1 MSEPQ
6 VEPPAADV
14 RSFLP
19 RPGEPVEDYAAR
31 LRALHDDLSLVLD
44 AVERGLAA
52 ADAEPALRPE
62 PLEVVS
68 EPHRS
73 PPPPRPLSSAPRG
86 SARVEVISTPAG
98 AAGAGAGGERAW
110 SGPPEPEGHAPW
122 GGRRASMGEGA
133 PAGGGPAAPSPERFE
148 ERRGVAEPWV
158 ERPPRPPREEPW
170 VEQRGEEPWA
180 AGAPADPWAAADRAA
195 PWREPPPWT
204 ERRPSAWPP
213 PPPPPAEMT
222 FEPPAHAPF
231 AVPPRRRQPSL
242 PPVAI
247 AAALLGWLV
256 AIALVIA
263 LAFGL

>member
-1 MSEPQ
+1 MSEPH
-6 VEPPAADV
+6 VEPSAADV

-31 LRALHDDLSLVLD
+31 LRALHEDLSLVLD

-52 ADAEPALRPE
+52 AEAEPAPRPE

-68 EPHRS
+68 EPRRS
-73 PPPPRPLSSAPRG
+73 PPPPGPLSSAPRG

-98 AAGAGAGGERAW
+98 SSGAESGGERAW
-110 SGPPEPEGHAPW
+110 SGPQEPEGHAPW
-122 GGRRASMGEGA
+122 GGRRAHTGEGA
-133 PAGGGPAAPSPERFE
+133 PVGGDSAAPSPERFD
-148 ERRGVAEPWV
+148 ERRGAVEPWV
-158 ERPPRPPREEPW
+158 ERPARPPREEPW
-170 VEQRGEEPWA
+170 VEQRGPDPWGGPAA
-180 AGAPADPWAAADRAA
+180 AGAPWDR
-195 PWREPPPWT
+195 PPPWT

-222 FEPPAHAPF
+222 FEPPPHAPF
-231 AVPPRRRQPSL
+231 AAPPRRRPPAM